1 MQLQNLLTT
10 LASNVRVIYDSNIMY
25 SLKNIQ

>member
-10 LASNVRVIYDSNIMY
+10 LASNVRVIFDSNIAY
-25 SLKNIQ
+25 SLKNI